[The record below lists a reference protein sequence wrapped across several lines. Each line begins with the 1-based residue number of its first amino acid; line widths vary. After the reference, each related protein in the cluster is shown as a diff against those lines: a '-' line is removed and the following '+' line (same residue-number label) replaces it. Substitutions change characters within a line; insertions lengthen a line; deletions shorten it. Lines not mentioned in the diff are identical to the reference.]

1 MCILEKNIFFQNL
14 KDIHNVVACISNV
27 EHKTLMIREGS
38 DANLDVENAY
48 LILQKLYSLPADVA
62 FKG

>member
-1 MCILEKNIFFQNL
+1 MCILENNFFFQNL
-14 KDIHNVVACISNV
+14 KDIVACISNV

>member
-14 KDIHNVVACISNV
+14 KDIHVVACISNV